1 MSRDIFSDMIQIV
14 QEMNIH
20 CTVTKGIGK
29 IIARDSMISIIGS
42 DSLSRNLEA
51 NALCCR
57 RFKAASEF
65 PITRSSYDLERRAA
79 FSPFVSDIEL

>member
-1 MSRDIFSDMIQIV
+1 MSIKY
-14 QEMNIH
+14 
-20 CTVTKGIGK
+20 TVTKGIRK

-57 RFKAASEF
+57 RFKEF